1 MTSDPHPSDTNAS
14 TGSGPVLQLLS
25 RGLQLWLRSQ
35 CEAIDHLELELL
47 GSARELLRGR
57 LAGVR
62 VRATGVTYRQL
73 TMASVELTST
83 PLELQL
89 GPLWRGRTPALQQPF
104 RINGTARF
112 DGDGLTRSLAGEPWR
127 QLGDQLI
134 RQLVERG
141 STDAEAGTPADGA
154 AAATSTSLQAVQL
167 EGETLTLLAV
177 HGPGAMDGTLA
188 VAVELEL
195 EGSSLAFRCSADDG
209 QRCGHLP
216 LDPSLQIS
224 SARVAAGQ
232 LLLSGEAAV
241 SPG

>member
-1 MTSDPHPSDTNAS
+1 MISDPHPSDAHAS
-14 TGSGPVLQLLS
+14 AGSGPVLQLLS

-47 GSARELLRGR
+47 GSGRELLRGR

-73 TMASVELTST
+73 TMAAVELTST

-89 GPLWRGRTPALQQPF
+89 GPLWRGRTPTLQQPF
-104 RINGTARF
+104 RISGTARF

-134 RQLVERG
+134 HELVERG
-141 STDAEAGTPADGA
+141 STDPEAGTTADGA
-154 AAATSTSLQAVQL
+154 APATTSLQAVQL
-167 EGETLTLLAV
+167 EGETLTLIAGN
-177 HGPGAMDGTLA
+177 GPAAMDGTLA
-188 VAVELEL
+188 VAVDLEL
-195 EGSSLAFRCSADDG
+195 TGSSLAFRCSADDG
-209 QRCGHLP
+209 RRCGHLP
-216 LDPSLQIS
+216 LDPSLKIS
-224 SARVAAGQ
+224 SARVADGQ